1 MAERTGTR
9 ALKFVFADLIG
20 DFFYFPVWWYTR
32 GLAKM
37 ALAAFKRVAG
47 IWTSLGVGVWTRNL
61 FVPMFGQ
68 VDIPG
73 RVISFFVRLFQI
85 IFRTVWFVLAVV
97 FQIVWLLVWAAIPAF
112 IVLMILI
119 SFVNLFRI

>member
-37 ALAAFKRVAG
+37 AMAASGRVAG
-47 IWTSLGVGVWTRNL
+47 IWTSLGVGVWARNL

-68 VDIPG
+68 ADIPG
-73 RVISFFVRLFQI
+73 RIISFFVRLFQI
-85 IFRTVWFVLAVV
+85 IFRTIWFVFAVA
-97 FQIVWLLVWAAIPAF
+97 FQCLWLLVWLAIPIF
-112 IVLMILI
+112 IILMILV
-119 SFVNLFRI
+119 SFVNLFRV